1 MILTALVLCPFLL
14 GALAWSL
21 PRRTSRR
28 AVLVGASLLQV
39 LLAWAAMW
47 RGPAPEWG
55 GALALDPLGKLF
67 LGVTTLLF
75 AAASLYTFG
84 YMALHRHPRKRH
96 YVPVLLFFLGSMT
109 LATLSQHLG
118 LFWVALEATTLSSAP
133 LVYFDRSEK
142 SLEAAWKYLILCSVG
157 IALALAGT
165 FFLALALPAEGPGS
179 LLVADLV
186 ARAPL
191 MSAPWLK
198 VGFLFLLVGYGTK
211 MGLAPMH
218 TWLPDAH
225 AEAPPPVSALLS
237 GALLNCAFLGILRAL
252 EVMNAAGLSSFVQK
266 PLLAF
271 GFLSMATGTA
281 FLIRQPDYKR
291 LLAYS
296 SVEHMGI
303 LAIGVGLG
311 SAQGIFGA
319 LLHALNH
326 SLAKGLLFFAA
337 GLIFLVTGTKSVA
350 EVRGLIGRSPL
361 AAALFVAGF
370 FAITG
375 TPPFGLFVS
384 EFTILSAAFSA
395 GHPVLAVLYLA
406 LLVAA
411 FTAMGAVVLPMVFG
425 SPGGAREGSLSARNA
440 WLLGAPAVLLGL
452 TSLGLGLWIPR
463 GLMALLKAGA
473 ILVSGGHP

>member
-1 MILTALVLCPFLL
+1 MILTALVLCPFLM
-14 GALAWSL
+14 GALAWTL
-21 PRRTSRR
+21 PRRTTRR
-28 AVLVGASLLQV
+28 KALVAASLLQ
-39 LLAWAAMW
+39 LLLTGMAMKI
-47 RGPAPEWG
+47 GPEPEWG
-55 GALALDPLGKLF
+55 GALALDPLGRLF

-75 AAASLYTFG
+75 AASAVYTFG

-96 YVPVLLFFLGSMT
+96 YVPVLLCFLGSMT
-109 LATLSQHLG
+109 LATLSQHMG

-133 LVYFDRSEK
+133 LVFFDRSEK

-165 FFLALALPAEGPGS
+165 FFVALALPPGGKGS
-179 LLVADLV
+179 LLVADLA
-186 ARAPL
+186 ARAAE

-237 GALLNCAFLGILRAL
+237 GALLNCAFLGILRIL
-252 EVMNAAGLSSFVQK
+252 PILNAAGLSSFARA

-271 GFLSMATGTA
+271 GFLSMTAGTA
-281 FLIRQPDYKR
+281 FLVRQPDYKR

-303 LAIGVGLG
+303 LAVGVGLG
-311 SAQGIFGA
+311 SAQGTFGA
-319 LLHALNH
+319 LLHAVNH

-337 GLIFLVTGTKSVA
+337 GMVFLLTGTKAVA
-350 EVRGLIGRSPL
+350 EVRGLLGRAPL
-361 AAALFVAGF
+361 AAALLLAGF

-384 EFTILSAAFSA
+384 EFILLAATFST
-395 GHPVLAVLYLA
+395 GHPLLAALFLTLLA
-406 LLVAA
+406 GA

-425 SPGGAREGSLSARNA
+425 SARDLAGQPFSRRHA
-440 WLLGAPAVLLGL
+440 WLLGGPAV
-452 TSLGLGLWIPR
+452 SLGILSLALGLWIPR
-463 GLMALLKAGA
+463 EILSLLKAGA
-473 ILVSGGHP
+473 TLVAGGPP